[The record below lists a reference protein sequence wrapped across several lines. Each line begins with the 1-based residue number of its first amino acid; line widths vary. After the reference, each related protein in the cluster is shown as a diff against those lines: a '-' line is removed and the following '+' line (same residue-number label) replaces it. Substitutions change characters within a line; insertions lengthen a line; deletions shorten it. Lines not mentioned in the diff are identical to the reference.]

1 MAVKFKKHWRIYNPG
16 EVAGFEEDIEQK
28 LIESDIA
35 EKVVVDEEDK
45 SIEVSNDKMVRSPK
59 AKK

>member
-1 MAVKFKKHWRIYNPG
+1 
-16 EVAGFEEDIEQK
+16 VAGFEEDIEQK

-45 SIEVSNDKMVRSPK
+45 SIEASKDKMVRSPK